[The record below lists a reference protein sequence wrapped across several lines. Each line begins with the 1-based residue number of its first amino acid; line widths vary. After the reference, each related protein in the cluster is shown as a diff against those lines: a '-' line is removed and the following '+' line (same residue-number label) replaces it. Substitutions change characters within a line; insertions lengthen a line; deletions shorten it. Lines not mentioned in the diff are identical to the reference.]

1 MDQSI
6 ISAVPF
12 GALLL
17 PAIGLLAVGIILL
30 AFSRRFGRKSG
41 MPEGEV
47 VYEDASGQ
55 AQEQFI
61 SKRLLM
67 AGKPDYLIKDRNG
80 DLIPVEVKSSNAPR
94 AGRPYESHLMQ
105 LATYFLLLEDV
116 LQRPVPYGLIR
127 YRNRTL
133 RVANTDE
140 LRTRLM
146 DVIAQ
151 MRRLM
156 SRDVARRNHNRAQ
169 RCSRCSMAHACD
181 ERLV

>member
-6 ISAVPF
+6 ISIALF
-12 GALLL
+12 FALLL
-17 PAIGLLAVGIILL
+17 LAIGGIMLA
-30 AFSRRFGRKSG
+30 ASSHFGRKSG
-41 MPEGEV
+41 LPRGEV
-47 VYEDASGQ
+47 SYADASGR
-55 AQEQFI
+55 AQEPFI

-67 AGKPDYLIKDRNG
+67 AGKPDYVMKDRNG

-105 LATYFLLLEDV
+105 LAAYFLLLEDV

-140 LRTRLM
+140 LRARLM

-151 MRRLM
+151 MRRLL
-156 SRDVARRNHNRAQ
+156 SRDVARRSHNRAQ
-169 RCSRCSMAHACD
+169 RCSRCSVAHACD

>member
-6 ISAVPF
+6 ISIALFV
-12 GALLL
+12 ALLL
-17 PAIGLLAVGIILL
+17 IAIGGIMLA
-30 AFSRRFGRKSG
+30 ASSRFGRKSG
-41 MPEGEV
+41 LPRGEV
-47 VYEDASGQ
+47 SYADASGR
-55 AQEQFI
+55 AQEPFI
-61 SKRLLM
+61 SKKLLM
-67 AGKPDYLIKDRNG
+67 AGKPDYVMKDRNG

-105 LATYFLLLEDV
+105 LAAYFLLLEDV

-140 LRTRLM
+140 LRARLM

-156 SRDVARRNHNRAQ
+156 ARDVTRRTHNRPQ
-169 RCSRCSMAHACD
+169 RCSRCSVAHACD

>member
-6 ISAVPF
+6 ISSVLF
-12 GALLL
+12 VALILL
-17 PAIGLLAVGIILL
+17 AIGLILL
-30 AFSRRFGRKSG
+30 AASSRLGRKTG
-41 MPEGEV
+41 MPRGEV
-47 VYEDASGQ
+47 SYADASGQ
-55 AQEQFI
+55 AREPFI

-67 AGKPDYLIKDRNG
+67 AGKPDYLMKDRNG

-94 AGRPYESHLMQ
+94 TGRPYESHLMQ
-105 LATYFLLLEDV
+105 LAAYFLLLEDV

-140 LRTRLM
+140 LRARLM

-156 SRDVARRNHNRAQ
+156 TRDVARRNHNRPQ
-169 RCSRCSMAHACD
+169 RCSRCSVAHACD

>member
-6 ISAVPF
+6 IYTVLF
-12 GALLL
+12 IALLL
-17 PAIGLLAVGIILL
+17 LVVGAIMLAVSG
-30 AFSRRFGRKSG
+30 RFVRKSG
-41 MPEGEV
+41 LPHGEV
-47 VYEDASGQ
+47 LYEDASGQ
-55 AQEQFI
+55 AEGQFM

-94 AGRPYESHLMQ
+94 AGRPYASHLMQ
-105 LATYFLLLEDV
+105 LAAYFLLLEDV

-133 RVANTDE
+133 RVDNTDE
-140 LRTRLM
+140 MRARLM
-146 DVIAQ
+146 EVIAQ

-156 SRDVARRNHNRAQ
+156 ARDVARRTHNRAQ
-169 RCSRCSMAHACD
+169 RCSRCSVAHACD

>member
-6 ISAVPF
+6 ISTVLF
-12 GALLL
+12 IALLL
-17 PAIGLLAVGIILL
+17 LVIGAVLLAV
-30 AFSRRFGRKSG
+30 SRRFGRKSG
-41 MPEGEV
+41 MPPGEV
-47 VYEDASGQ
+47 FYEDASGQ
-55 AQEQFI
+55 AQEQFF

-105 LATYFLLLEDV
+105 LAAYFLLLEDV

-140 LRTRLM
+140 LRARLM
-146 DVIAQ
+146 EAIAQ
-151 MRRLM
+151 MRGLM
-156 SRDVARRNHNRAQ
+156 ARDVARRSHNRAQ
-169 RCSRCSMAHACD
+169 RCSRCSVAHACD
-181 ERLV
+181 ERLT

>member
-1 MDQSI
+1 MDQPI
-6 ISAVPF
+6 ISTVLF
-12 GALLL
+12 VALPLI
-17 PAIGLLAVGIILL
+17 AIGVVLLAV
-30 AFSRRFGRKSG
+30 SRRFGRKSG
-41 MPEGEV
+41 MPRGEIF
-47 VYEDASGQ
+47 YEDASGQ
-55 AQEQFI
+55 AQEQFF

-105 LATYFLLLEDV
+105 LAAYFLLLEDV

-140 LRTRLM
+140 LRARLM
-146 DVIAQ
+146 DAIAQ

-156 SRDVARRNHNRAQ
+156 TRDVARRSHNRAQ
-169 RCSRCSMAHACD
+169 RCSRCSVAHACD

>member
-6 ISAVPF
+6 IFTGLFV
-12 GALLL
+12 ALLL
-17 PAIGLLAVGIILL
+17 LAIGVILL
-30 AFSRRFGRKSG
+30 AASSRLVRKTG
-41 MPEGEV
+41 MPRGQIA
-47 VYEDASGQ
+47 YADASGQ
-55 AQEQFI
+55 AQEPFI

-67 AGKPDYLIKDRNG
+67 AGKPDYLMKDRNG

-105 LATYFLLLEDV
+105 LAAYFLLLEDV
-116 LQRPVPYGLIR
+116 LERPVPYGLIR

-140 LRTRLM
+140 LRARLM

-156 SRDVARRNHNRAQ
+156 ARDVARRNHNRPQ
-169 RCSRCSMAHACD
+169 RCSRCSVAHACD
-181 ERLV
+181 ERLA

>member
-6 ISAVPF
+6 ISIILFV
-12 GALLL
+12 ALLL
-17 PAIGLLAVGIILL
+17 VAVGVILL
-30 AFSRRFGRKSG
+30 TVSRRFGRKSG
-41 MPEGEV
+41 MPRGEV
-47 VYEDASGQ
+47 IYDDASGP
-55 AQEQFI
+55 AREQFI

-67 AGKPDYLIKDRNG
+67 AGKPDYLMKDRNG

-105 LATYFLLLEDV
+105 LAAYFLLLEDV

-133 RVANTDE
+133 RVANSDE
-140 LRTRLM
+140 LRARLM
-146 DVIAQ
+146 DLIAQ

-156 SRDVARRNHNRAQ
+156 ARDVARRNHNRAQ
-169 RCSRCSMAHACD
+169 RCSRCSVAHACD

>member
-1 MDQSI
+1 MDQYI
-6 ISAVPF
+6 ISTVLF
-12 GALLL
+12 VAL
-17 PAIGLLAVGIILL
+17 ILL
-30 AFSRRFGRKSG
+30 AIGVMFLAASSRLGRKSG
-41 MPEGEV
+41 LPRGEV
-47 VYEDASGQ
+47 SYADASGQ
-55 AQEQFI
+55 AQEPFI

-67 AGKPDYLIKDRNG
+67 AGKPDYLMKDRNG

-105 LATYFLLLEDV
+105 LAAYFLLLEDV

-127 YRNRTL
+127 YRNRTM

-146 DVIAQ
+146 DIIAQ

-156 SRDVARRNHNRAQ
+156 AREVARRNHNRVQ
-169 RCSRCSMAHACD
+169 RCSRCSVAHACD
-181 ERLV
+181 ERLF

>member
-6 ISAVPF
+6 FSTFLLV
-12 GALLL
+12 ALL
-17 PAIGLLAVGIILL
+17 LLAVGMILL
-30 AFSRRFGRKSG
+30 AVSKRFGRKSG
-41 MPEGEV
+41 VPQGEV
-47 VYEDASGQ
+47 VYEDVSGQ
-55 AQEQFI
+55 AQEPFI

-67 AGKPDYLIKDRNG
+67 AGKPDYLMKDRNG

-105 LATYFLLLEDV
+105 IAAYFLLLEDV

-133 RVANTDE
+133 RVANSDE
-140 LRTRLM
+140 LRARLM
-146 DVIAQ
+146 EVIAQ
-151 MRRLM
+151 MRRLIA
-156 SRDVARRNHNRAQ
+156 RDVARRNHNRAQ

-181 ERLV
+181 ERLA

>member
-6 ISAVPF
+6 ISTILFV
-12 GALLL
+12 ALFLL
-17 PAIGLLAVGIILL
+17 TIGMILLAV
-30 AFSRRFGRKSG
+30 SRRFGRKSG
-41 MPEGEV
+41 IPQDNI

-55 AQEQFI
+55 EQEPFI

-67 AGKPDYLIKDRNG
+67 AGKPDYLMKDRNG

-105 LATYFLLLEDV
+105 LAAYFLLLEDV

-127 YRNRTL
+127 YRNRTM

-146 DVIAQ
+146 EVIAQ

-156 SRDVARRNHNRAQ
+156 AREVARRNHTRAQ
-169 RCSRCSMAHACD
+169 RCSRCSVAHACD
-181 ERLV
+181 ERLI

>member
-1 MDQSI
+1 MDESI
-6 ISAVPF
+6 ILTVLF
-12 GALLL
+12 VALLL
-17 PAIGLLAVGIILL
+17 LAIGAILL
-30 AFSRRFGRKSG
+30 AASSRFGRKTG
-41 MPEGEV
+41 MPRGDV
-47 VYEDASGQ
+47 AYADTSGQ
-55 AQEQFI
+55 SQEPFI

-67 AGKPDYLIKDRNG
+67 AGKPDYLMKDRNG

-105 LATYFLLLEDV
+105 LAAYFLLLEDV
-116 LQRPVPYGLIR
+116 LERPVPYGLIR

-140 LRTRLM
+140 LRARLM

-156 SRDVARRNHNRAQ
+156 ARDVARRNHNRPQ
-169 RCSRCSMAHACD
+169 RCSRCSVAHACD

>member
-6 ISAVPF
+6 ISTVPF

-17 PAIGLLAVGIILL
+17 LAVGLLAVGMILL

-41 MPEGEV
+41 MPEDEV

-55 AQEQFI
+55 AQDQFI

-105 LATYFLLLEDV
+105 LA
-116 LQRPVPYGLIR
+116 
-127 YRNRTL
+127 
-133 RVANTDE
+133 A
-140 LRTRLM
+140 
-146 DVIAQ
+146 
-151 MRRLM
+151 
-156 SRDVARRNHNRAQ
+156 
-169 RCSRCSMAHACD
+169 
-181 ERLV
+181 

>member
-1 MDQSI
+1 MDESI
-6 ISAVPF
+6 ILTVLF
-12 GALLL
+12 VALLL
-17 PAIGLLAVGIILL
+17 LAIGAILL
-30 AFSRRFGRKSG
+30 AASSRFGRKTG
-41 MPEGEV
+41 MPRGEV
-47 VYEDASGQ
+47 AYTDASGQ
-55 AQEQFI
+55 AQEPFV

-67 AGKPDYLIKDRNG
+67 AGKPDYLMKDRNG

-105 LATYFLLLEDV
+105 LAAYFLLLEDV
-116 LQRPVPYGLIR
+116 LERPVPYGLIR

-140 LRTRLM
+140 LRARLM

-156 SRDVARRNHNRAQ
+156 KRDVARRNHNRPQ
-169 RCSRCSMAHACD
+169 RCSSCSVAHACD
-181 ERLV
+181 ERLA

>member
-6 ISAVPF
+6 ISTVLF
-12 GALLL
+12 IALL
-17 PAIGLLAVGIILL
+17 LLAVGAIML
-30 AFSRRFGRKSG
+30 AISRRFGRKSG
-41 MPEGEV
+41 LPQGEV
-47 VYEDASGQ
+47 LYEDASGQ
-55 AQEQFI
+55 AEGQFM

-105 LATYFLLLEDV
+105 LAAYFLLLEDV
-116 LQRPVPYGLIR
+116 LERPVPYGLIR

-140 LRTRLM
+140 LRARLM

-156 SRDVARRNHNRAQ
+156 ARDVARRNHNRPQ
-169 RCSRCSMAHACD
+169 RCSRCSVAHACD

>member
-1 MDQSI
+1 MSTI
-6 ISAVPF
+6 LFVAIV
-12 GALLL
+12 LL
-17 PAIGLLAVGIILL
+17 AIGMILLAV
-30 AFSRRFGRKSG
+30 SRRFGRKSG
-41 MPEGEV
+41 IPQDEV

-55 AQEQFI
+55 AQEPFI

-67 AGKPDYLIKDRNG
+67 AGKPDYLMKDRNG

-105 LATYFLLLEDV
+105 LAAYFLLLEDV
-116 LQRPVPYGLIR
+116 MQQPVPYGLIR

-156 SRDVARRNHNRAQ
+156 AREVARRNHNRVQ
-169 RCSRCSMAHACD
+169 RCSRCSVAHACD

>member
-1 MDQSI
+1 MDQSL
-6 ISAVPF
+6 ISSVLF
-12 GALLL
+12 VAL
-17 PAIGLLAVGIILL
+17 ILL
-30 AFSRRFGRKSG
+30 AIGVILLAASSRLGRKTG
-41 MPEGEV
+41 MPRGEV
-47 VYEDASGQ
+47 SYADASGQ
-55 AQEQFI
+55 AQEPFI

-67 AGKPDYLIKDRNG
+67 AGKPDYLMKDRNG

-105 LATYFLLLEDV
+105 LAAYFLLLEDV

-140 LRTRLM
+140 LRSRLM

-156 SRDVARRNHNRAQ
+156 AREVARRNHNRPQ
-169 RCSRCSMAHACD
+169 RCSRCSVAHACD

>member
-1 MDQSI
+1 MDQSL
-6 ISAVPF
+6 VLF
-12 GALLL
+12 VALLVL
-17 PAIGLLAVGIILL
+17 VVGIILL
-30 AFSRRFGRKSG
+30 AVSRRFGRKSG
-41 MPEGEV
+41 LPQGEV
-47 VYEDASGQ
+47 VYEDASGKEQ
-55 AQEQFI
+55 APLI

-105 LATYFLLLEDV
+105 LAAYFLLLEDV
-116 LQRPVPYGLIR
+116 LQRPAPYGLIR

-140 LRTRLM
+140 LRSRLM
-146 DVIAQ
+146 EVIAQ

-156 SRDVARRNHNRAQ
+156 ARDVARRNHNRAQ

-181 ERLV
+181 ERLA

>member
-6 ISAVPF
+6 ISIALFV
-12 GALLL
+12 ALLL
-17 PAIGLLAVGIILL
+17 LAIGGIMLA
-30 AFSRRFGRKSG
+30 ASSRFGRKSG
-41 MPEGEV
+41 LPRGEV
-47 VYEDASGQ
+47 SYADASGR
-55 AQEQFI
+55 AQEPFI

-67 AGKPDYLIKDRNG
+67 AGKPDYVMKDRNG

-105 LATYFLLLEDV
+105 LAAYFLLLEDV

-156 SRDVARRNHNRAQ
+156 ARDVARRTHNRPQ
-169 RCSRCSMAHACD
+169 RCSRCSVAHACD

>member
-1 MDQSI
+1 MDLSL
-6 ISAVPF
+6 ISSVLF
-12 GALLL
+12 VAL
-17 PAIGLLAVGIILL
+17 ILL
-30 AFSRRFGRKSG
+30 AIGVILLAASSRLGRKTG
-41 MPEGEV
+41 MPRGEV
-47 VYEDASGQ
+47 SYADASGQ
-55 AQEQFI
+55 AQEPFI

-67 AGKPDYLIKDRNG
+67 AGKPDYLMKDRNG

-105 LATYFLLLEDV
+105 LAAYFLLLEDV

-140 LRTRLM
+140 LRSRLM
-146 DVIAQ
+146 DLIAQ

-156 SRDVARRNHNRAQ
+156 ARDVARRNHNRPQ
-169 RCSRCSMAHACD
+169 RCSRCSVAHACD

>member
-6 ISAVPF
+6 IPTVLVA
-12 GALLL
+12 ALLVL
-17 PAIGLLAVGIILL
+17 AIGVILL
-30 AFSRRFGRKSG
+30 AASSRFGRESG
-41 MPEGEV
+41 LPQGEIA
-47 VYEDASGQ
+47 YADASGQ
-55 AQEQFI
+55 AQEPFI

-105 LATYFLLLEDV
+105 LAAYFLLLEDV

-140 LRTRLM
+140 LRARLM

-156 SRDVARRNHNRAQ
+156 ARDVARRNHNRPQ
-169 RCSRCSMAHACD
+169 RCSRCSVAHACD
-181 ERLV
+181 ERIA

>member
-1 MDQSI
+1 MDLSL
-6 ISAVPF
+6 ISSVLF
-12 GALLL
+12 VAL
-17 PAIGLLAVGIILL
+17 ILL
-30 AFSRRFGRKSG
+30 AIGVILLAASSRLGRKTG
-41 MPEGEV
+41 MPRGEV
-47 VYEDASGQ
+47 SYADASGQ
-55 AQEQFI
+55 AQEPFI

-67 AGKPDYLIKDRNG
+67 AGKPDYLMKDRNG

-105 LATYFLLLEDV
+105 LAAYFLLLEDV

-140 LRTRLM
+140 LRSRLM
-146 DVIAQ
+146 DLIAQ

-156 SRDVARRNHNRAQ
+156 ARDVARRNHNRPQ
-169 RCSRCSMAHACD
+169 RCSRCSVAHACD
-181 ERLV
+181 ERLA